1 MLNSKELLEQT
12 GISRAT
18 LNNYI
23 GWGIVP
29 KPEILPPGP
38 QDGDAPRLGYFP
50 DETLAR
56 IAEIQR
62 LKKEG
67 WSMTRIAAH
76 YGAPLP
82 GPVVSENVAV
92 AGPAIAIESSRVRDV
107 APADAAGTAQFGA
120 LPHAGPRR
128 LPALTEV
135 AILVAEL
142 QHSERIW
149 SELPAQEYFEL
160 ISQIWS
166 TVDPIFKRHC
176 GTHGKHPGDGMVGC
190 FLPVPA
196 GSHLWNAL
204 LAAHEMKT
212 AMRRVSKEWQLR
224 KTWGTELYMN
234 VGLDEGHEWLGSFKS
249 AGSLEFSALARTLN
263 HASQASQFS
272 RFGAIW
278 ATKSLIG
285 KLAAEQRQSLTYG
298 VRRKTGDGQHL
309 FVPAIFANVG
319 QLAGQPPGDSGRPG
333 QIQLLPITEIVDVP
347 DGKSR

>member
-29 KPEILPPGP
+29 KPEVLPPGP

-50 DETLAR
+50 DQTLGR
-56 IAEIQR
+56 IEEIQR

-82 GPVVSENVAV
+82 GPVVSENVSSVGTASVYEPSLVHAV
-92 AGPAIAIESSRVRDV
+92 SPPATAAAASGP
-107 APADAAGTAQFGA
+107 PADAE
-120 LPHAGPRR
+120 RSR

-142 QHSERIW
+142 QHSERLW

-166 TVDPIFKRHC
+166 TVDPIFKRHS
-176 GTHGKHPGDGMVGC
+176 GTHGKHPADGMVGC
-190 FLPVPA
+190 FLPVPT

-204 LAAHEMKT
+204 VAAHEMKT

-224 KTWGTELYMN
+224 KAWSAELYMN
-234 VGLDEGHEWLGSFKS
+234 IGLDEGHEWLGSFKS
-249 AGSLEFSALARTLN
+249 AAGLEFAALARTLN
-263 HASQASQFS
+263 HAAQASAFS

-278 ATKSLIG
+278 ATKNLIG
-285 KLAAEQRQSLTYG
+285 KLGAEQRQSLTYG
-298 VRRKTGDGQHL
+298 VRRKTGDGHHL
-309 FVPAIFANVG
+309 FVPAVFANAG
-319 QLAGQPPGDSGRPG
+319 PLAGQLPGESGRTVQAQP
-333 QIQLLPITEIVDVP
+333 LPITEVVDVP
-347 DGKSR
+347 SGKGR

>member
-29 KPEILPPGP
+29 KPEVLPPGP

-56 IAEIQR
+56 IEEIQR

-82 GPVVSENVAV
+82 GPVVSENVSS
-92 AGPAIAIESSRVRDV
+92 AGPAIADEPSLVRVV
-107 APADAAGTAQFGA
+107 PPASAAAAAMLGSPADAER
-120 LPHAGPRR
+120 RR

-166 TVDPIFKRHC
+166 TVDPIFKRHS
-176 GTHGKHPGDGMVGC
+176 GTHGKHPADGMVGC

-204 LAAHEMKT
+204 VAAHEMKA

-224 KTWGTELYMN
+224 KAWSTELYMN

-249 AGSLEFSALARTLN
+249 AAGLEFAALARTLK
-263 HASQASQFS
+263 HAAQASEFS

-278 ATKSLIG
+278 ATKNLIG
-285 KLAAEQRQSLTYG
+285 KLTAEERQSLTYG

-309 FVPAIFANVG
+309 FVPAVFANAG
-319 QLAGQPPGDSGRPG
+319 PLAGQLPGEGGRTG
-333 QIQLLPITEIVDVP
+333 QAQLLPITEIVDVP
-347 DGKSR
+347 GGKGR